1 MQTILRCGTGF
12 LLGLFALAAVAQPYP
27 SKPIEIVN
35 SFSPGGTS
43 DLNIRSLQQAAEK
56 VMGMPLVQ
64 TFRQGGG
71 GIVGTADVARS
82 EPDGHKLLVV
92 TSGELTAGPA
102 LAKTTYSLDS
112 FAFIGRI
119 STRAYG
125 FVVRNDA
132 RWKTF
137 DEFRKDAAQNPDKYT
152 IGTAPRGGVFLT
164 AQHLIRHGGMKLV
177 AVPYGGSGPYLTAVL
192 GGHVDGAWAPLPSAE
207 SYLRAGQMRVLAVT
221 GAERDKAY
229 PQVPT
234 FRELGIDSPFELWV
248 GVVAPKN
255 VPADRLAFLRKSLA
269 AMVKEPSFLQAAE
282 KVGVQPAYLS
292 AEAFEKQVREE
303 DRIFR
308 ALAKELGLEPQ

>member
-1 MQTILRCGTGF
+1 MQSTLRRSIGF
-12 LLGLFALAAVAQPYP
+12 LLGLFAITALAQPYP

-43 DLNIRSLQQAAEK
+43 DLNVRSLQQAAEK
-56 VMGMPLVQ
+56 VMGQPLVQ

-71 GIVGTADVARS
+71 GIVGTSDVARS
-82 EPDGHKLLVV
+82 EPDGYKLLVV

-102 LAKTTYSLDS
+102 LAKTPYSLDS

-119 STRAYG
+119 SSRAYG

-137 DEFRKDAAQNPDKYT
+137 EDFRKDAAQNPDKYT

-164 AQHLIRHGGMKLV
+164 AQHLIRHGGLKLV

-192 GGHVDGAWAPLPSAE
+192 GGHVDGAWAPLTSAE
-207 SYLRAGQMRVLAVT
+207 SYIRAGQMRVLAVT
-221 GAERDKAY
+221 GGERDKAY

-234 FRELGIDSPFELWV
+234 FKELGIDSPFVLWV

-269 AMVKEPSFLQAAE
+269 AMVKEPSFLQAAQ
-282 KVGVQPAYLS
+282 KVGVEVAYAG
-292 AEAFEKQVREE
+292 AEEFEKQVREE
-303 DRIFR
+303 DRVFK
-308 ALAKELGLEPQ
+308 ALAKELGLEPK